1 MSRLKRVLVGVST
14 DPQVV
19 AAVRALVLY
28 LVPVVAEL
36 VIAWLA
42 GITDPRW
49 LPVIPATVTAIRV
62 LEGAVDRALKGPGIN
77 DVPPTTEPTPPAG
90 AGAPVDH
97 ISADK

>member
-1 MSRLKRVLVGVST
+1 MNKFKAVIVGVST

-19 AAVRALVLY
+19 AAVRALLLY

-62 LEGAVDRALKGPGIN
+62 LEGAVDRAIKGPQAN
-77 DVPPTTEPTPPAG
+77 NPAS
-90 AGAPVDH
+90 PQVDH
-97 ISADK
+97 ISS

>member
-1 MSRLKRVLVGVST
+1 MSKFKRILIGVST

-19 AAVRALVLY
+19 AAVRALLLY

-42 GITDPRW
+42 GISDPRW

-62 LEGAVDRALKGPGIN
+62 LEGAVDRAIKGAGIN
-77 DVPPTTEPTPPAG
+77 DVPPTTDPPAVPP
-90 AGAPVDH
+90 APRDV
-97 ISADK
+97 ISAD

>member
-1 MSRLKRVLVGVST
+1 MSRFKRILIGIST
-14 DPQVV
+14 DPQLV
-19 AAVRALVLY
+19 AAVRALLLY

-62 LEGAVDRALKGPGIN
+62 LEGAIDRALKGADANMPRAT
-77 DVPPTTEPTPPAG
+77 PSAPT
-90 AGAPVDH
+90 DH
-97 ISADK
+97 ISAD